1 MEIMVAILVSLIMGV
16 MVVLGVTGLVQE
28 IIRRK
33 KVIQQL
39 KERKKVDKQI

>member
-16 MVVLGVTGLVQE
+16 MVVMGVMGLVQE

-33 KVIQQL
+33 KVIRQL